1 MQRKGIANLPIHGG
15 HPPRWLFKRMVKLS
29 GAIVEVILEEYG
41 VHEFLERISNPY
53 WFQCFSC
60 VIGFDWH
67 SSGTTTTTCGAL
79 RASLNAQDHGI
90 VVLGGKGA
98 KVLIQEKLLHKLKRK
113 ENFSI

>member
-60 VIGFDWH
+60 DLT
-67 SSGTTTTTCGAL
+67 GTL
-79 RASLNAQDHGI
+79 QELQLLP
-90 VVLGGKGA
+90 VV
-98 KVLIQEKLLHKLKRK
+98 H
-113 ENFSI
+113 